1 VIEKARSMTNWADF
15 FYAFVKGPGWFPG
28 TGRLGDITFVAENP
42 VREKYDNKVHP
53 LLHIYTFSHFLL
65 TFLVVDFVVQTAESS
80 AMMLP
85 ILLTLYALYGLT
97 NIGLLYEASS
107 WAWPSE
113 LVRCGLSLALLKRLS
128 VVFPL
133 PILVLQ
139 AVFGGSL
146 LLSSVFT
153 AQSVTANKLFKED

>member
-65 TFLVVDFVVQTAESS
+65 TFLVVDFVVQTAEV
-80 AMMLP
+80 
-85 ILLTLYALYGLT
+85 TDQ
-97 NIGLLYEASS
+97 
-107 WAWPSE
+107 
-113 LVRCGLSLALLKRLS
+113 LALLLC
-128 VVFPL
+128 
-133 PILVLQ
+133 
-139 AVFGGSL
+139 
-146 LLSSVFT
+146 SSFFR
-153 AQSVTANKLFKED
+153 AQP